1 MDITHEVFIFFQ
13 ACILG
18 AFFGALYDVFR
29 IVRLSFP
36 NPKFLVFIE
45 DVLYFLIITLA
56 SFTFI
61 VIQNSGYL
69 RAFLVIGELLGAIL
83 YFFTVSI
90 IIMKSAN
97 IIIKLIRKVLLF
109 VYNLTLRPL
118 VKFFCYII
126 LKIKGFIVKY
136 KSKIK
141 IIIPKFK
148 IHLK

>member
-1 MDITHEVFIFFQ
+1 MDITYEVIIFFE

-18 AFFGALYDVFR
+18 VAFGALYDVFR
-29 IVRLSFP
+29 IMRLSFT

-45 DVLYFLIITLA
+45 DVLYFSTITLA
-56 SFTFI
+56 SFIFI

-69 RAFLVIGELLGAIL
+69 RAFLIIGELLGAIL

-90 IIMKSAN
+90 VIMKSAN
-97 IIIKLIRKVLLF
+97 LIIKFTRKTLLF
-109 VYNLTLRPL
+109 IYKLTLRPFI
-118 VKFFCYII
+118 KFFCYII
-126 LKIKGFIVKY
+126 AKIKALIVKY
-136 KSKIK
+136 KNKFK